1 VFEILAAD
9 WLTPA
14 TRRLRVSAPR
24 VATHWRPGQFVILRA
39 GAEGERIPLTI
50 AGGDSTEGWI
60 EVVVQGVGKTT
71 NLVNQL
77 EPGDALAD
85 LVGPLGS
92 PSEIEPV
99 GTVAVVG
106 GGVGAAI
113 AYPVA
118 AEHARIGNRVVA
130 VLGARSAD
138 QLILETELRSL
149 CAEVL
154 VCTDDGTRGEHGLV
168 TDVLARLIDREPIA
182 LVVAVGP
189 IPMMASVAETTR
201 PMAIPTIVSL
211 NPIMVDGTGMCGGCR
226 VNIGGATRFAC
237 TDGPEFDA
245 HLVDFVGL
253 ALRNRAYLAFERAA
267 CSLEEAK

>member
-138 QLILETELRSL
+138 QLILETE
-149 CAEVL
+149 VL

-168 TDVLARLIDREPIA
+168 TDVLTRLIEREPIA

-189 IPMMASVAETTR
+189 IPMMAAVAETTR

-245 HLVDFVGL
+245 HLVDFAGL

>member
-1 VFEILAAD
+1 MFEILAND

-14 TRRLRVSAPR
+14 TRWVRVHAPR
-24 VATHWRPGQFVILRA
+24 VATHWKPGQFVIIRV
-39 GAEGERIPLTI
+39 GDEGERIPLTI
-50 AGGDSTEGWI
+50 AGGDATEGWI
-60 EVVVQGVGKTT
+60 ELVVQGVGKTT
-71 NLVNQL
+71 HLVNHL
-77 EPGDALAD
+77 GPGDSLAD

-92 PSEIEPV
+92 PSEIAPV

-113 AYPVA
+113 AFPVA
-118 AEHARIGNRVVA
+118 AEHARVGNRVVA
-130 VLGARSAD
+130 ILGARSAD
-138 QLILETELRSL
+138 QLILETELRSV

-154 VCTDDGTRGEHGLV
+154 VCTDDGTWGEHGLV
-168 TDVLARLIDREPIA
+168 TDVLARLIAREAIA

-189 IPMMASVAETTR
+189 IPMMGAVAETTR

-226 VNIGGATRFAC
+226 VNVGGRTQFAC

-245 HLVDFVGL
+245 HLVDFAGL
-253 ALRNRAYLAFERAA
+253 SLRNRAYVAFERAA
-267 CSLEEAK
+267 CSLEEAR